1 MNTTLP
7 KSTFS
12 TTQNPSTSLC
22 DPNQTGTPCSSLVST
37 ITEAPSTIAMTPTIV
52 WVTSETSSP
61 AFVQFPGSSS
71 TASSTRRPKIWNWV
85 LFAVF
90 CMVFSLVVADEKLED
105 LKTGSTSL
113 SPSQQVSL
121 SCFGLALNTIDG
133 CFVSTA
139 IEPQSTITSNVVVM
153 ESTCVSTDL
162 TLVANL
168 NVTGSPVWVAT
179 SVPPAGDFQH
189 TVIVASAAYS
199 NWESCMSSS
208 SANSSAYSALASYFT
223 ATEEHSVFT
232 LSVPITINTFLS
244 TPFSPASF
252 VPRQAPLT
260 SRFTTTASQ
269 PAVTSRTSTNSG
281 TRMRIPRV
289 FFFFVHAARLIATV
303 SSQFI
308 STQSGNETVV
318 IVPPSLY
325 SEWRSCITVHNMST
339 KDCPLSLTLSLT
351 TETVQPSTITSDVFI
366 TSTQTSIAVSSFT
379 STFTASNTPTPVLP
393 SSTLQPSSASSTPI
407 TSFSTVTSP
416 TAVSPTPKKSSG
428 NRASAIPSI
437 LLFLVQFFKSIL
449 VVSANLITVYTDS
462 AFFSQWQACIT
473 AHHNITSDCPLGLA
487 WSRTEETITKSSD
500 TSKTAFVTT
509 SIVESIVAM
518 SYTTA
523 EPAALT
529 LTSIVFATSTI
540 GIENSIISTTALLSE
555 TTSSVALS
563 TAPFIPPVPTSSTKT
578 SYGTRTRPSATIRF
592 ALLFLAAYFVLT
604 VVTDW
609 MTVPWVEGI
618 KSEYDDCISAY
629 PNNSDPC
636 TITPDYNIKVM
647 NVSAIYSVTDTVVT
661 QPSTSESSNSTL
673 TSSSS
678 LKGRTPSHTSSII
691 QTTSISPT
699 STSSSLE
706 QTRLTSNT
714 VPITTISSSS
724 SFPDPSTSAPKSAA
738 FKMRRS
744 GLLKHFALFLLM
756 IPAVLSQ
763 TNIPGISTT
772 TQTGTILSCN
782 YGSTGV
788 AKSCSSVGLTTT
800 TFQVIPTGITI
811 TPTNVTPYSSPS
823 ISPPTTSA
831 KTSSTSQKRSSGFL
845 ELLACL
851 LLIVPAVFSQATR
864 PALSSTTQTVTLESC
879 TRENGTAGK
888 TCSSVGVTTMTF
900 EAFSISTGMTVTPSG
915 VTVFSTS
922 RAAPSTAYSTP
933 SVSLPTASSKTSAA
947 SRLKSSAILS
957 LLVFIFWVM
966 PAVLAQRTVSVI
978 PEKISILSCTTKIES
993 EGIKRTC
1000 SDLLVV
1006 TTTIPLF
1013 PASTAAANVTTVIS
1027 TSVIVSNATYSSPSI
1042 SPSISSSS
1050 STSIPP
1056 SISPSRTS
1064 TKTGPAPKVNS
1075 PAFSPL
1081 LLFLL
1086 LIIPVV
1092 LAEASL
1098 PVIPSS
1104 SERQSLLSC
1113 INGAVGTTC
1122 YDVPSATAI
1131 ESVFL
1136 TSLPPKISISTTL
1149 LSTPSPTF
1157 PGPSVTQQSTTAQPK
1172 TSSSSKVKSTNFM
1185 WLLLLVP
1192 MISPLAV
1199 AFTGP
1204 ESVYLTSLP
1213 PPISAATAFS
1223 TSTLLVQTSLETSRP
1238 LPSFQTGP
1246 VPTTTTS
1253 LETSRSLSSSTLTYH
1268 ISTTF
1273 ADAPSSTLVSGSKS
1287 ATAASSAS
1295 KFKVSKWLYL
1305 LFALVFVPSAS
1316 ASFGFGSVFTVPSYT
1331 PSTPRLVASTLTTT
1345 PTLQSSLASR
1355 LKAPF
1360 VVGLLS
1366 HAFIGSSIASE
1377 IPSRIF
1383 FPVNARQACT
1393 PSYTVAS
1400 GDTCYSIWTQ
1410 FGLTQAQFT
1419 ANNPSQDASCDIDVG
1434 QVVCV
1439 ASGTAPSGK
1448 PTASTCTDIYTVQ
1461 SGDSCYSIWTQFG
1474 LTEAQ
1479 LTASNPSIDANCD
1492 VFVGQV
1498 LCVSGGSVSSMSAAP
1513 SSTPAVG
1520 KRQSTNSTSG
1530 VAPPCINSYTVQ
1542 SNDTCD
1548 AIWTQFGMTQA
1559 QFLVAN
1565 PTLDSNCDISVGQ
1578 ILCVSGPAS
1587 STLSGL
1593 PPAPTSSSLSS
1604 STSSNTSACAQ
1615 TYTVQSGDGCYLI
1628 SQKYNIT
1635 QAQLV
1640 AYNPS
1645 LDIACNITAGQ
1656 VLCVSGI
1663 ASASLAPF
1671 NSSTLSSS
1679 AYPVHT
1685 GLPGC
1690 IQNYRVKGN
1699 DTCYTIW
1706 TQFNITEAL
1715 LLSYNPSLD
1724 SNCDI
1729 SVGQVLCVSGGNGSL
1744 SSAPTSGGLPP
1755 QQSPPFPNLTSIA
1768 NQNQTYFPVS
1778 FGPLTWSLVPTAAV
1792 ITKRDLVT
1800 VHTTITTVTST
1811 ITVPSPTLAPRDAIT
1826 ISTSESVTE
1835 SPAVTTNAPDSF
1847 PHSAYWSG
1855 KHSHLNT
1862 SWTASGYHYRNG
1874 SWSKGHHYNNSLWN
1888 ANNETYNSSSP
1899 TAYSWN
1905 SSTHAHGHKHDHFH
1919 QNSSWSAGSHH
1930 YHNASWTGHAHE
1942 HYNLSASMAT
1952 SKDSTSA
1959 SLSTLGT
1966 NSFLQARS
1974 SSVSRSVTFSSPIPT
1989 LTKCGIFDFGC
2000 IETMISSAEL
2010 AALTSI
2016 YTNLSLTFSPSSAS
2030 GAFAPSSLSPP
2041 LSRRE
2046 SLDTVATLMANP
2058 TTSLSAAAG
2067 FAENASSSSNGLPS
2081 GLSISP
2087 TQRETP
2093 SMPIT
2098 TITTYSSQLDGLSS
2112 ALDSLPSR
2120 LSNLPTDDTSLN
2132 LSTQAGTRGLAVI
2145 STTIATSLAV
2155 SLSSISGSFIAS
2167 SPSPASS
2174 KCGIFDF
2181 NCEGSVALGLS
2192 SVATTTTDTS
2202 LTVSPSSVSG
2212 SLTVPSL
2219 GLSGSQSTIPS
2230 LQRSSTESS
2239 TQSQTSSSAL
2249 VVGETIQTTG
2259 SAPTASSLSL
2269 SHPQSSTQPSTSS
2282 TVTTS
2287 SSTLPTSILSLT
2299 STSTLPDTTI
2309 TTTPPG
2315 SHSSNPSSATSGAVR
2330 TRSQSHAAKGI
2341 KSPVVLLCM
2350 CLAGSL
2356 AYKWGFWKEEG
2367 DKERNEHDE
2376 AKEEGKD
2383 VERTGEKG
2391 GAVAEAQKVDCEM

>member
-7 KSTFS
+7 NSTFS

-22 DPNQTGTPCSSLVST
+22 NPNQTG
-37 ITEAPSTIAMTPTIV
+37 APSIIAMTPTIV
-52 WVTSETSSP
+52 WVSSETSSP

-85 LFAVF
+85 LFAVL

-121 SCFGLALNTIDG
+121 SCVGLPLNTIDG
-133 CFVSTA
+133 CFVSTTTK
-139 IEPQSTITSNVVVM
+139 PQSTITSNVVVI
-153 ESTCVSTDL
+153 ESTWVSTAPAL
-162 TLVANL
+162 AANL
-168 NVTGSPVWVAT
+168 NVTGSPVWMGT
-179 SVPPAGDFQH
+179 SIPPAGDFQD

-208 SANSSAYSALASYFT
+208 SANSSACSALVSYFT
-223 ATEEHSVFT
+223 ATEERSVFT
-232 LSVPITINTFLS
+232 LSVPVTITTFLS
-244 TPFSPASF
+244 TPFSPASS
-252 VPRQAPLT
+252 VPTQAPLT
-260 SRFTTTASQ
+260 SRFTATASQ
-269 PAVTSRTSTNSG
+269 PTVTSKTSTNSG

-289 FFFFVHAARLIATV
+289 FFFAHAARLIATV

-308 STQSGNETVV
+308 ATQSGNETVV
-318 IVPPSLY
+318 IVPPSFY
-325 SEWRSCITVHNMST
+325 SEWRSCITAHNMST

-351 TETVQPSTITSDVFI
+351 TDTVQPSTITSDVFV
-366 TSTQTSIAVSSFT
+366 TTTQTSIAVSSFT
-379 STFTASNTPTPVLP
+379 STLSASNTATPILP
-393 SSTLQPSSASSTPI
+393 PSTVQPSSASSTPI
-407 TSFSTVTSP
+407 TSFSTVASP
-416 TAVSPTPKKSSG
+416 TAVSPTPKKGSG
-428 NRASAIPSI
+428 NRARAMPSI
-437 LLFLVQFFKSIL
+437 LLFLVQFFKSIPAI
-449 VVSANLITVYTDS
+449 SANIITVYTDS

-487 WSRTEETITKSSD
+487 WSRTEETITKSSG
-500 TSKTAFVTT
+500 TSETVFVTT

-529 LTSIVFATSTI
+529 LTSIVLATSTI

-555 TTSSVALS
+555 TTSSVAFS
-563 TAPFIPPVPTSSTKT
+563 TAPFTPTEPTSSTKT
-578 SYGTRTRPSATIRF
+578 SYGTRVRPSATIRF

-604 VVTDW
+604 VVMDW
-609 MTVPWVEGI
+609 MTVPWVGGI
-618 KSEYDDCISAY
+618 KSECDDCISAH

-636 TITPDYNIKVM
+636 TITLDYNIKVM
-647 NVSAIYSVTDTVVT
+647 SVSVSYSVTDTVVT
-661 QPSTSESSNSTL
+661 QPSTSESFTSTL
-673 TSSSS
+673 TSSSC
-678 LKGRTPSHTSSII
+678 LKERTPSHAPSII
-691 QTTSISPT
+691 QTTSISST
-699 STSSSLE
+699 STSSSPE
-706 QTRLTSNT
+706 QKSLTS
-714 VPITTISSSS
+714 
-724 SFPDPSTSAPKSAA
+724 
-738 FKMRRS
+738 
-744 GLLKHFALFLLM
+744 
-756 IPAVLSQ
+756 
-763 TNIPGISTT
+763 
-772 TQTGTILSCN
+772 
-782 YGSTGV
+782 
-788 AKSCSSVGLTTT
+788 
-800 TFQVIPTGITI
+800 TI

-823 ISPPTTSA
+823 ISPSTTSA
-831 KTSSTSQKRSSGFL
+831 KTSSASQKRSSGFL
-845 ELLACL
+845 ELLVCL
-851 LLIVPAVFSQATR
+851 LLILPAVFSKATR

-879 TRENGTAGK
+879 TRANGTAGK
-888 TCSSVGVTTMTF
+888 TCSSVGVNTMTF

-922 RAAPSTAYSTP
+922 RAAPSTTYSTP
-933 SVSLPTASSKTSAA
+933 SVSLPTASSKMSAA

-966 PAVLAQRTVSVI
+966 PAVLAQPTVSDI

-1027 TSVIVSNATYSSPSI
+1027 TSIIVSNATYSSPSI
-1042 SPSISSSS
+1042 SPSVSSLS

-1075 PAFSPL
+1075 PAFFPL

-1098 PVIPSS
+1098 PAIPSS
-1104 SERQSLLSC
+1104 SGRQSLLSC

-1122 YDVPSATAI
+1122 YDIPSGTAI
-1131 ESVFL
+1131 ESVVL

-1157 PGPSVTQQSTTAQPK
+1157 PGPSVTQQSTTGQPR

-1185 WLLLLVP
+1185 RLLLLVP
-1192 MISPLAV
+1192 MILPLAV
-1199 AFTGP
+1199 AFSGP

-1213 PPISAATAFS
+1213 PSIPVATGLS
-1223 TSTLLVQTSLETSRP
+1223 TSTLLAQTSLETSRP
-1238 LPSFQTGP
+1238 LPTFQTGPVPTTTTSLKTSRPLPTFQTGP

-1253 LETSRSLSSSTLTYH
+1253 LETALSLSSFQTGQGSTTPTSLVTSRSLSSFQTGPVPTTLNPSTSQESTMSSELPQQSPTAQPKTSSASRAKSPSFLRILSLVGLMVPAVFSQNFSSSTLTYY
-1268 ISTTF
+1268 ISTTS
-1273 ADAPSSTLVSGSKS
+1273 ADAPSSTLGSASTS
-1287 ATAASSAS
+1287 ATATSSAS
-1295 KFKVSKWLYL
+1295 KLKVSKWLYL

-1316 ASFGFGSVFTVPSYT
+1316 ASFGFGSVFTVSSST
-1331 PSTPRLVASTLTTT
+1331 PSTPRQLTSTPTIAL
-1345 PTLQSSLASR
+1345 TLQSSLASR
-1355 LKAPF
+1355 PKAPF
-1360 VVGLLS
+1360 VMALLS
-1366 HAFIGSSIASE
+1366 HAFIGSSTASE
-1377 IPSRIF
+1377 SPSRIF
-1383 FPVNARQACT
+1383 FSVNARQACT

-1419 ANNPSQDASCDIDVG
+1419 ANNPSLDANCDIDVG

-1439 ASGTAPSGK
+1439 ANGTAPSGK

-1513 SSTPAVG
+1513 SSTPAVS
-1520 KRQSTNSTSG
+1520 KRQSINSTSG

-1542 SNDTCD
+1542 SKDTCN
-1548 AIWTQFGMTQA
+1548 AIWTHFGMTQA

-1565 PTLDSNCDISVGQ
+1565 PTLDSNCDIAVGQ
-1578 ILCVSGPAS
+1578 VLCVSGPALS
-1587 STLSGL
+1587 RSSGL
-1593 PPAPTSSSLSS
+1593 PSAPTPSALSS

-1615 TYTVQSGDGCYLI
+1615 TYTVQTGDGCYLI
-1628 SQKYNIT
+1628 LQKYNMT

-1640 AYNPS
+1640 SYNPS
-1645 LDIACNITAGQ
+1645 LNIACNITAGQ

-1671 NSSTLSSS
+1671 NSSTSSPS
-1679 AYPVHT
+1679 AYPSHT

-1690 IQNYRVKGN
+1690 IQNYIVKGN
-1699 DTCYTIW
+1699 DTCYTVW
-1706 TQFNITEAL
+1706 THFNITESI

-1724 SNCDI
+1724 SNCKI
-1729 SVGQVLCVSGGNGSL
+1729 SVGQVLCISGGNGSL

-1755 QQSPPFPNLTSIA
+1755 QQSPPFPTLTSTA

-1792 ITKRDLVT
+1792 MTKRDLVT
-1800 VHTTITTVTST
+1800 VHTMITTVTST
-1811 ITVPSPTLAPRDAIT
+1811 ITLPSPTLAPRDAVT

-1835 SPAVTTNAPDSF
+1835 PTVVTTNAPVSF

-1855 KHSHLNT
+1855 KHSDLN
-1862 SWTASGYHYRNG
+1862 A
-1874 SWSKGHHYNNSLWN
+1874 
-1888 ANNETYNSSSP
+1888 
-1899 TAYSWN
+1899 
-1905 SSTHAHGHKHDHFH
+1905 
-1919 QNSSWSAGSHH
+1919 SWSAGSQH
-1930 YHNASWTGHAHE
+1930 YYNASWTGHAHE

-1952 SKDSTSA
+1952 SKDPTSA

-1966 NSFLQARS
+1966 NSLLQASS

-2016 YTNLSLTFSPSSAS
+2016 YTNLSLTFSPSSAL

-2046 SLDTVATLMANP
+2046 SFDTVATLTANP

-2067 FAENASSSSNGLPS
+2067 FAENASSSSNGLPL
-2081 GLSISP
+2081 GLSTSS

-2098 TITTYSSQLDGLSS
+2098 TTTTYSSQLDSLSS
-2112 ALDSLPSR
+2112 ALDSLPSG
-2120 LSNLPTDDTSLN
+2120 LSNLPTDDTSLT
-2132 LSTQAGTRGLAVI
+2132 LSTRAGTRGLAVS
-2145 STTIATSLAV
+2145 STTVATSLAV
-2155 SLSSISGSFIAS
+2155 SPSSISGSFIAS
-2167 SPSPASS
+2167 SPSPTSS

-2181 NCEGSVALGLS
+2181 NCEGSAALGLS
-2192 SVATTTTDTS
+2192 SAATTTTDTS
-2202 LTVSPSSVSG
+2202 LTVSLSSVLG

-2219 GLSGSQSTIPS
+2219 GLSGSQSTSPS

-2249 VVGETIQTTG
+2249 VVGGTTETTG

-2269 SHPQSSTQPSTSS
+2269 SHPQSSTQPSNASKA
-2282 TVTTS
+2282 TTS
-2287 SSTLPTSILSLT
+2287 SSTLPTSVFSLT

-2309 TTTPPG
+2309 TATATG
-2315 SHSSNPSSATSGAVR
+2315 SHSSGPSSATSGTVM

-2367 DKERNEHDE
+2367 DKARNEYDE
-2376 AKEEGKD
+2376 AREEGND
-2383 VERTGEKG
+2383 VEITGEKG
-2391 GAVAEAQKVDCEM
+2391 GVVART